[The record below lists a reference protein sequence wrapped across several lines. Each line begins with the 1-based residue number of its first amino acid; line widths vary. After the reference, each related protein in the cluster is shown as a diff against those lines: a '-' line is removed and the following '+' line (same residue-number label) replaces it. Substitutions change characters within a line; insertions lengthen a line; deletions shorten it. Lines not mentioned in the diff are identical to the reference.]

1 MSDVDLFPGLGSD
14 CINCK
19 WFARQFWSMVL
30 VLRLEIIFLFQ
41 DLKNKKTKF
50 FGGNSITMVDY
61 MIWPW
66 FDRLEMGGVKK

>member
-1 MSDVDLFPGLGSD
+1 
-14 CINCK
+14 
-19 WFARQFWSMVL
+19 MVL
-30 VLRLEIIFLFQ
+30 VLRHEIIFLFQ

-66 FDRLEMGGVKK
+66 FERLEMAGVKK